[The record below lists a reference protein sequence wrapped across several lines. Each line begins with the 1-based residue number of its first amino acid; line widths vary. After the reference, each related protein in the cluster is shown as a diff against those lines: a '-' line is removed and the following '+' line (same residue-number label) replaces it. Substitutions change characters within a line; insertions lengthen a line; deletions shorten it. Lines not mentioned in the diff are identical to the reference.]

1 MSMSNPIAVHDLD
14 ARQLHNA
21 LKSGEIVLVDVREP
35 DEHRAERI
43 EGAMNLPLSRFDPA
57 TLPEVRERS
66 IVLHC
71 AGGVRSAKA
80 LDLCRRQGFEV
91 RGHLAGGLN
100 AWKAAG
106 LPTVR

>member
-1 MSMSNPIAVHDLD
+1 MSPFASFAARHID
-14 ARQLHNA
+14 AGQLHDG
-21 LKSGEIVLVDVREP
+21 LKRGNIALVDVRESE
-35 DEHRAERI
+35 EHQAERI
-43 EGAMNLPLSRFDPA
+43 EGAVNLPLSRFDPKA
-57 TLPEVRERS
+57 LPTIQGQA

-80 LDLCRRQGFEV
+80 LNICHQSGVEV
-91 RGHLAGGLN
+91 RGHLTGGIN